1 MSERP
6 ATLILGASGGIGSAL
21 ARQLHAAGQPVYL
34 AGRNTEALAALAA
47 ELDSPYRSVEA
58 SSLDAVAETVL
69 AAREHFPGLYGVVN
83 CVGSILL
90 KPAHL
95 ISEADWHATLNTN
108 LTTAF
113 ATVRGVAKAFR
124 SEGASIVLLSS
135 AAASTGLFNH
145 EAVAAAKAGVEGLMR
160 SAAATYAPR
169 GIRVNC
175 VAPGLVET
183 PLSAHLTGNALN
195 RQASE
200 QMHPLGRIGQPEE
213 IARALA
219 FLLDPAQGWITGQV
233 LGVDGGLAS
242 LRPRR

>member
-1 MSERP
+1 MSDRP
-6 ATLILGASGGIGSAL
+6 ATLILGASGGIGAAL
-21 ARQLHAAGQPVYL
+21 ARQLHVSGQPVYL
-34 AGRNTEALAALAA
+34 AGRNAEALATLAA
-47 ELDSPYRSVEA
+47 ELDSPYRVLEA
-58 SSLDAVAETVL
+58 ASLDAMAETVL
-69 AAREHFPGLYGVVN
+69 AAREAFPGLYGVVN

-124 SEGASIVLLSS
+124 NEGASIVLMSS

-200 QMHPLGRIGQPEE
+200 QMHPLGRIGQPDEV
-213 IARALA
+213 ARAIA

-233 LGVDGGLAS
+233 LGVDGGLAT